1 MVVVDIDG
9 DNDRN
14 IITPGK
20 TGLFL
25 SENLTKNAKSEAAF
39 ARLRALARYGAAGCT
54 FANSRAATT

>member
-9 DNDRN
+9 DNDRD

-25 SENLTKNAKSEAAF
+25 SENLTKTPKVSPPSPAS
-39 ARLRALARYGAAGCT
+39 AR
-54 FANSRAATT
+54 